1 MSERTWDDNRETIN
15 DLWPL
20 LELRQAEK
28 ELWHDDLSGLDQGVL
43 YEALREVKRSKESP
57 WPQLAWIHDAYRQ
70 IASARRTAE
79 RMVETMQ
86 PAWSGDRL
94 VIDVEESRML
104 AESHMVGLR
113 SAQSLFDLDMR
124 CMQLNHDVD
133 RLESRTA
140 VRLFQLAREARERI
154 TLATFANRS
163 QLSETPGQEPAA

>member
-1 MSERTWDDNRETIN
+1 MSERTWDANRETIN

-94 VIDVEESRML
+94 VIDLEESERLKAYYRAAFEAVQTLQELDAL
-104 AESHMVGLR
+104 AFE
-113 SAQSLFDLDMR
+113 
-124 CMQLNHDVD
+124 LNASVD
-133 RLESRTA
+133 KLEARTA
-140 VRLFQLAREARERI
+140 IRLFREASGARERI
-154 TLATFANRS
+154 HDKHRAETLKQFHEIGAS
-163 QLSETPGQEPAA
+163 K